1 MGRSR
6 MDNKIAR
13 KKQELRRLKGRLLL
27 SLALTVALAV
37 CCTVTAYA
45 ASVTVDLGSG
55 DGTGASFGVLE
66 ALLITLLLALVPS
79 LLLMMTCFTRIIIVL
94 SFLRNALG
102 TQQSPPNQV
111 LVGLA
116 LFLTL
121 FIMWPTFT
129 EINETA
135 YQPYRAGELTSQQA
149 LDRAET
155 PLKGFM
161 IRQVYANDLNLFLT
175 LSNQKTGQEIAMPDT
190 QEGLLELDMQVVV
203 PAFITSEL
211 KRAFMM
217 GFLIY
222 IPFLI
227 IDMVVSSTLM
237 SMGMVMLPPSMISL
251 PFKIMM
257 FVLVDGWGLVVST
270 LVTGFH

>member
-1 MGRSR
+1 

-161 IRQVYANDLNLFLT
+161 IRQVYANDLNRFLA

-257 FVLVDGWGLVVST
+257 YVLVDGWGLVVST